1 MRTLKQVLI
10 GLRDNHDDLVS
21 ASLHALAE
29 MVPILGAEIVVGS
42 NRHPVF
48 KEGKP
53 KVYLEIVVDR
63 LLSKR
68 IVICFVIFI
77 DFLGGRVQ

>member
-1 MRTLKQVLI
+1 MRILKQVLI

-42 NRHPVF
+42 NRHAVF

-53 KVYLEIVVDR
+53 KVSSEIVMGRCPASAQEDSYWFR
-63 LLSKR
+63 Y
-68 IVICFVIFI
+68 
-77 DFLGGRVQ
+77 FL

>member
-1 MRTLKQVLI
+1 MRNLKQVLI

-53 KVYLEIVVDR
+53 KVSLEIVVDKITVKEDCY
-63 LLSKR
+63 LF
-68 IVICFVIFI
+68 CY
-77 DFLGGRVQ
+77 FL

>member
-1 MRTLKQVLI
+1 MRILKQVLI

-21 ASLHALAE
+21 ASLHALGE

-42 NRHPVF
+42 NRHAVF

-53 KVYLEIVVDR
+53 KVSSEIVMYNARDSYLFLVALLLRQKAR
-63 LLSKR
+63 L
-68 IVICFVIFI
+68 F
-77 DFLGGRVQ
+77 